1 MGPTPIWDEDAC
13 IVRQEILDGRLT
25 EAELALHLHSVI
37 QGNGKPPYNDPVTFY
52 ESTHL
57 TRNLKLILE
66 NIMGRLTHTK
76 AEVNPIIVL
85 DVGFGGG
92 KTHTLVALYYAAHYA
107 QDPRMSKYLEALP
120 KPVDA
125 RIAAISGDE
134 CGEGGLIHRDG
145 LEIRTLWGDVAWQLG
160 AYEKCRELDEG
171 ERLPTLDQVRS
182 ILGQGP
188 VLVLLDELPTY
199 FEAMTGNP
207 SKLDRTVLFLQRLV
221 VAVSEKS
228 DAALVVAI
236 AEDAYRSEAQRAKKA
251 ISEAAREAMEEA
263 RAHIR
268 RKELIIVPVQEEEVV
283 HILKKR
289 LFSSVSP
296 EKAREAAD
304 AYFELYRSL
313 AVPDAYKKSSVRDEI
328 EAYYPF
334 HPALIRVLYERL
346 STLDRFH
353 RTRGAL
359 RLLSRSI
366 RKVWMDR
373 EPDAFLI
380 HPFHIDLADEGVLTE
395 LTSGVGEERMR
406 NALESDVWRADGSAV
421 AQEMD
426 RQSQAHWGA
435 PLVRRACNTIYLYS
449 LSGSKEAVRGIH
461 IDELSALMVVP
472 EHQDYLLRLRDTVL
486 PILSDNFGYLE
497 RRGESLIFVREQTP
511 MRIIERES
519 RDVIDQDVTRIIDG
533 KLRSLFS
540 GGPSWLQVVIFPSSP
555 SAVPDESVIQ
565 VAILN
570 PNLYDTSEKGEV
582 GSPIEAFLRYRDD
595 QGQRPRHNLNTLFV
609 VSAVR
614 ERLEQ
619 LKKCAQRIH
628 AANMVGENLLRYNI
642 PKDRKNEVEEY
653 KNRQEGYIFD
663 YIRGAFA
670 RITYFDDANKI
681 KTRSLES
688 ISYGDAKKGREILAH
703 YLKDIA
709 RRVTED
715 PLSPEYVV
723 EYAWP
728 RGSEHVSTVSL
739 HEQFHTVAG
748 LIAPTTKEL
757 LQQTIKKGVAENI
770 WVLKQGD
777 QVYTSAKPPQ
787 VVRIDDSSLLY
798 TPQAAEKAG
807 LLVEKPTGSPFGGVS
822 GTPRTP
828 ITPPPRQSYTF
839 EYSKT
844 DSLASGL
851 EGWMKRERL
860 HIVEEVTLRSRGSL
874 INILHVRNLITRL
887 TPDKTVNMSLNA
899 LIQRSQS
906 PRFSLSFSLEK
917 EDAAK
922 EEGRSL
928 LDMAWRIKGCD
939 SSDVTLKLVW
949 PDGAQPEAVGKILLS
964 LGSESEP
971 FIASMEAK
979 ASRRSP

>member
-1 MGPTPIWDEDAC
+1 MED
-13 IVRQEILDGRLT
+13 
-25 EAELALHLHSVI
+25 
-37 QGNGKPPYNDPVTFY
+37 
-52 ESTHL
+52 
-57 TRNLKLILE
+57 
-66 NIMGRLTHTK
+66 
-76 AEVNPIIVL
+76 
-85 DVGFGGG
+85 
-92 KTHTLVALYYAAHYA
+92 
-107 QDPRMSKYLEALP
+107 
-120 KPVDA
+120 
-125 RIAAISGDE
+125 
-134 CGEGGLIHRDG
+134 
-145 LEIRTLWGDVAWQLG
+145 
-160 AYEKCRELDEG
+160 
-171 ERLPTLDQVRS
+171 
-182 ILGQGP
+182 
-188 VLVLLDELPTY
+188 
-199 FEAMTGNP
+199 
-207 SKLDRTVLFLQRLV
+207 
-221 VAVSEKS
+221 
-228 DAALVVAI
+228 
-236 AEDAYRSEAQRAKKA
+236 
-251 ISEAAREAMEEA
+251 A
-263 RAHIR
+263 RAHIK
-268 RKELIIVPVQEEEVV
+268 RKELILVPVQEEEVV
-283 HILKKR
+283 HILRKR
-289 LFSSVSP
+289 LFSSVSS
-296 EKAREAAD
+296 EKAKEAAD
-304 AYFELYRSL
+304 AYFELYRGL
-313 AVPDAYKKSSVRDEI
+313 AVPEAYKKSSLRDEI
-328 EAYYPF
+328 ETYYPF
-334 HPALIRVLYERL
+334 HPTLIRVLYERL

-366 RKVWMDR
+366 RKIWMDR
-373 EPDAFLI
+373 ETDAYLI
-380 HPFHIDLADEGVLTE
+380 HPFHIDLADDGILTE

-406 NALESDVWRADGSAV
+406 NALESDVWRTDGSAV

-449 LSGSKEAVRGIH
+449 LSGGKEAVRGIH
-461 IDELSALMVVP
+461 IDELLALMVVP
-472 EHQDYLLRLRDTVL
+472 EHQDYLLRLRDTIL

-519 RDVIDQDVTRIIDG
+519 RDVIEQDITKIIDG
-533 KLRSLFS
+533 KLRSLFKE
-540 GGPSWLQVVIFPSSP
+540 GPNWLQVPIFPSSP
-555 SAVPDESVIQ
+555 SAVPDEPVIQ

-570 PNLYDTSEKGEV
+570 PNLYDSSEKGDV
-582 GSPIEAFLRYRDD
+582 GGSIEAFLRYRDD
-595 QGQRPRHNLNTLFV
+595 QGQRPRHNLNTLFI

-642 PKDRKNEVEEY
+642 PKDRKSEVEEY
-653 KNRQEGYIFD
+653 KNRQEGYIYD

-703 YLKDIA
+703 YLKDVA

-728 RGSEHVSTVSL
+728 RGSDYMSTLSL
-739 HEQFHTVAG
+739 YEQFHTVAG
-748 LIAPTTKEL
+748 LIAPTTKEQ
-757 LQQTIKKGVAENI
+757 LQQTIKIGVTENV

-787 VVRIDDSSLLY
+787 AVRIDDSSLLY
-798 TPQAAEKAG
+798 TPQAAAKAG
-807 LLVEKPTGSPFGGVS
+807 LLVEKPTSVSFGGFT
-822 GTPRTP
+822 GTTRGPTAP
-828 ITPPPRQSYTF
+828 LPRQSYTF
-839 EYSKT
+839 EFSKT
-844 DSLASGL
+844 DSLASSL

-860 HIVEEVTLRSRGSL
+860 HTVEEITLRSRGSL

-887 TPDKTVNMSLNA
+887 TPDKTVNLSLNA

-917 EDAAK
+917 EDTTK

-939 SSDVTLKLVW
+939 SSEVTLKMTW
-949 PDGAQPEAVGKILLS
+949 PEGTQPEAVGKILTS
-964 LGSESEP
+964 LGSDSEP
-971 FIASMEAK
+971 FIASMEVK
-979 ASRRSP
+979 ASRQNQ